1 MKNDFR
7 FALRML
13 VTHRWFSLVV
23 IVTLALGIGANTTV
37 FTLVNAVLFKP
48 VPLPNGARLVTVSSQ
63 DLTRPTNFRGTS
75 FPDFVE
81 FRQNSRSFDG
91 LEAIWGQSAVISEAG
106 NAPDRYIGQ
115 RVTPGLFALLQ
126 TRPVLG
132 RGFTAE
138 DGKPG
143 APEVLLISDH
153 VWRNRYG
160 ADPAVAGRAVRY
172 NGNPATIVGVMPPD
186 FKFPQREDVWSVLT
200 PTADLEQR
208 SNRWLQVFGILK
220 ANTPI
225 ESAGSDLSVIA
236 QRLAREFP
244 DSNKETGVV
253 VRTFHDT
260 YNGGNIRMVFFTL
273 LGAVGFVLLIAC
285 ANVANLMLS
294 RAIGR
299 QREIAVRTALGASR
313 WQIIRQLLVES
324 VLLSVLGGALG
335 LAIAAGGVHL
345 FDLATRDVGK
355 PYWII
360 FSMDYVVFGYIA
372 IVSVLCGV
380 IFGLAPALRLS
391 RPDLTNGLKDGT
403 LGSGSA
409 SGGKLTAVLVVLQFA
424 LTVVLLAAAGLMVR
438 SFLSAHQVNAFVPRD
453 RIFTARLTLPAGKNE
468 RYSAHAARV
477 RLYEQLTERLA
488 ALPGVTHAVATGSL
502 PGLGGRTN
510 DIEIEG
516 KPIEN
521 TATPPRATT
530 DVHTPGYLAAIG
542 LPLIQGRTFNAV
554 DGEPGKEVAI
564 VTNAFA
570 AKFWPGQS
578 AVGLRFR
585 LLQGRERKPG
595 PWLSVI
601 GVTADIVQRPQD
613 MDSPPLAY
621 FPYRQ
626 DAWGG
631 MNLLLRTTAE
641 PSTLASQVRAAVQS
655 LDQDLPLF
663 DVRTLN
669 AALERNR
676 WFLVVFGSLFLA
688 FAVIALVMA
697 SVGLYAV
704 IAHATGRRTREIGIR
719 MALGATGG
727 RIMHLVLS
735 RGLTQLGIGLVLG
748 LGGALACTQLLKKA
762 GMLFGGVS
770 TRDPVVF
777 VGVTTLL
784 IVIGLLA
791 CWLPARRAAAIAPT
805 EALRVE

>member
-1 MKNDFR
+1 MKNDLL

-13 VTHRWFSLVV
+13 ATHRWFSAAV

-48 VPLPNGARLVTVSSQ
+48 VPLPNGARLVTVSGQ
-63 DLTRPTNFRGTS
+63 DLTRPDNFRGTS
-75 FPDFVE
+75 YPDFIE
-81 FRQNSRSFDG
+81 FRQNLRSFEG
-91 LEAIWGQSAVISEAG
+91 LEAIHGVQAIISEAN
-106 NAPDRYIGQ
+106 NAPDRFIGQ
-115 RVTPGLFALLQ
+115 RVTPGLFTMLQ
-126 TRPVLG
+126 TPPVLG
-132 RGFTAE
+132 RGFNDD

-143 APEVLLISDH
+143 APEVLLISDT
-153 VWRNRYG
+153 VWKNRYG
-160 ADPAVAGRAVRY
+160 ADPAVLGRAVRF
-172 NGNPATIVGVMPPD
+172 NGNPATIVGVMPPN
-186 FKFPQREDVWSVLT
+186 FQFPQREEVWAVLS
-200 PTADLEQR
+200 PTAELEKR

-220 ANTPI
+220 PNTSI
-225 ESAGSDLSVIA
+225 ASAGSDLAVIA
-236 QRLAREFP
+236 QRLAKDFP
-244 DSNKETGVV
+244 DSNKDSGVI

-260 YNGGNIRMVFFTL
+260 YNGGPIRMVFFTL

-285 ANVANLMLS
+285 ANVANLLLS

-299 QREIAVRTALGASR
+299 QREVAVRVALGASR

-324 VLLSVLGGALG
+324 VLLSLLGGALG
-335 LAIAAGGVHL
+335 LGVAAVGVHL

-372 IVSVLCGV
+372 VVSVLCGV
-380 IFGLAPALRLS
+380 VFGLAPALRLS

-409 SGGKLTAVLVVLQFA
+409 SGGKLTGVLVVLQFA

-438 SFLSAHQVNAFVPRD
+438 SFLSAHKVNEFVPRD
-453 RIFTARLTLPAGKNE
+453 RIFTARMTLPTGTNE
-468 RYSAHAARV
+468 RYTKPTARV
-477 RLYEQLTERLA
+477 QLFEQLTERLA
-488 ALPGVTHAVATGSL
+488 VLPGVTHAVATGSL

-521 TATPPRATT
+521 AATPPRATT

-542 LPLIQGRTFNAV
+542 LPIIQGRAFNAT
-554 DGEPGKEVAI
+554 DGDPGKEVAV

-570 AKFWPGQS
+570 AKYWPGQS

-613 MDSPPLAY
+613 ADSPPLAY
-621 FPYRQ
+621 LPYRQ

-631 MNLLLRTTAE
+631 MNLLLRTTAD
-641 PSTLASQVRAAVQS
+641 PSSLAPQVRAAVQAI
-655 LDQDLPLF
+655 DQDLPLF

-676 WFLVVFGSLFLA
+676 WFLVVFGSLFLS

-704 IAHATGRRTREIGIR
+704 IAHATSRRTREIGIR

-727 RIMHLVLS
+727 RIMQLVLS

-748 LGGALACTQLLKKA
+748 LGGALACTELLKKA

-777 VGVTTLL
+777 AGVTALL
-784 IVIGLLA
+784 IVVGLLA
-791 CWLPARRAAAIAPT
+791 CWLPARRAARIAPT